1 MKTVVKEKK
10 GQLNVISIVLNNVE
24 RYKNVVTHLS
34 NNIYLILILCK
45 GKLVDLIFCILRSKI
60 A

>member
-10 GQLNVISIVLNNVE
+10 GQLNVISIVLNNE

-45 GKLVDLIFCILRSKI
+45 GKLD
-60 A
+60 